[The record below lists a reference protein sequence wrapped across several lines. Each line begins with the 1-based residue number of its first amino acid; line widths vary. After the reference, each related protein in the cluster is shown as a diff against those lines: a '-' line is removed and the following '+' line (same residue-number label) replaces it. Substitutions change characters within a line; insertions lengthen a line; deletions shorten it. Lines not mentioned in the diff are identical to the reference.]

1 MKRLFYLLV
10 AFSALALASCSSS
23 DAPKDIK
30 PTSTEFT
37 SGELAK
43 LIEVVDEP
51 CQLSYVEKDGAVA
64 TQFIQLKIRLKLTKE
79 SPELQNIDA
88 RDINFIGLLSVATIN
103 LVDENGIKVQDLNV
117 KSDDLLKLKKLLQGK
132 KGDEETI
139 TFEGEFHNHDD
150 APKWFEQAAAF
161 TPYLTGDVVKISSG
175 LDIDG
180 IHNMSGTVDKYPI
193 TMHLEIDGTI
203 VKGSYY
209 YDKQGSNAK
218 LKLSGT
224 NEDGILDINETNSEG
239 VSTGHFKGKLSE
251 GVFEGIFTTTEGKNL
266 SFHVSKDDSSGES
279 FSYESDDYFNDDFI
293 TGGGDVSVDEF
304 LDEYEK
310 FWRKYMNFIKKMD
323 KNDPTAMIEYAQLLN
338 EYNEYAQKLQEM
350 KGEVSID
357 QLNRLNKMNSELLSE
372 MQKIQ
377 K

>member
-132 KGDEETI
+132 EGDEETI

-161 TPYLTGDVVKISSG
+161 TPYLTGDVDYPKDNVYEQ
-175 LDIDG
+175 DY
-180 IHNMSGTVDKYPI
+180 GTQ
-193 TMHLEIDGTI
+193 T
-203 VKGSYY
+203 
-209 YDKQGSNAK
+209 
-218 LKLSGT
+218 
-224 NEDGILDINETNSEG
+224 EDTSFEW
-239 VSTGHFKGKLSE
+239 LSE
-251 GVFEGIFTTTEGKNL
+251 RKLTSIDLEGLSSDELRIMRNSIYARHGRLFKSADLRQYFNSQSWYNGYRDEVPESEMNANEKYNIQFIKSYEEGGNVGNL
-266 SFHVSKDDSSGES
+266 
-279 FSYESDDYFNDDFI
+279 SYESNDFN
-293 TGGGDVSVDEF
+293 TGGGDASVDEF

-323 KNDPTAMIEYAQLLN
+323 KKDPTAMAEYGQLLIQ
-338 EYNEYAQKLQEM
+338 YNEYAQKLQKI

-357 QLNRLNKMNSELLSE
+357 QLNRLNKMNAELLSE